1 MVKVFFILLS
11 ILCSGVSAFPQEF
24 QYQFKDSP
32 SPEANVIVTKFK
44 RVGRSTSARLVGRV
58 FNRGEATAKN
68 VVIEY
73 QVRNPHGVTKVK
85 GKINA
90 IPKNMP
96 GKTFADFNGR
106 IVGITDFN
114 GLSIHTEPKWRK

>member
-1 MVKVFFILLS
+1 MKGVFLLLS
-11 ILCSGVSAFPQEF
+11 VLAFSSFAFAQEF
-24 QYQFKDSP
+24 QYRFQDKP
-32 SPEANVIVTKFK
+32 SLDANVIVTSFK
-44 RVGRSTSARLVGRV
+44 RVGRAPSARLVGRV
-58 FNRGEATAKN
+58 FNRGESTAKN
-68 VVIEY
+68 VVVEF
-73 QVRNPHGVTKVK
+73 QVRNPHGVIKVK

-90 IPKNMP
+90 IPKDMP